1 MSVHRAGGAGRLS
14 GSPGLLSCV
23 LGPVANHSAWETA
36 VSAQSPLWAIWE
48 FVSLTRLQNTE
59 ILPLLTP

>member
-48 FVSLTRLQNTE
+48 FVSLT
-59 ILPLLTP
+59 